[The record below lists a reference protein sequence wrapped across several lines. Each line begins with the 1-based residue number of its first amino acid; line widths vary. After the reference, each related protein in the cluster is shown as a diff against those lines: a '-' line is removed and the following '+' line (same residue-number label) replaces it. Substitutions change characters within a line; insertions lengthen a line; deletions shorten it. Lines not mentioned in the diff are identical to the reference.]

1 MASIHAEN
9 ILCPLT
15 ETPRGIQHGIALT
28 PGVGITSMALSAL
41 VTHPDSAVQLI
52 KRYTTIRPCQHH
64 SHPQKELFA
73 FLSLFL
79 LLAEDT
85 HIMEIRVVP
94 RMRIENSECCPGSP
108 PLASDNRSIE
118 CREPGPHSGHLP
130 PLLSPLPDW
139 AFTRSAVV
147 PHAFPLSPAPLCL
160 FSHNIRSIIGEIPLT
175 ALLTSRLNLA
185 EIVRKVGGSPK
196 TGRSSSRRAISEIAA
211 APPFCPTPVRLLIN
225 VSFALN
231 IRQPWLHHPVIHSCF
246 PLPST
251 TCLPGPGIE
260 NASGSFSLQLLSQ
273 SL

>member
-94 RMRIENSECCPGSP
+94 RMKIENSECCPGSP

-147 PHAFPLSPAPLCL
+147 PHAFPLSPAPPA
-160 FSHNIRSIIGEIPLT
+160 FSHIIFGQ
-175 ALLTSRLNLA
+175 LL
-185 EIVRKVGGSPK
+185 
-196 TGRSSSRRAISEIAA
+196 GRSPS
-211 APPFCPTPVRLLIN
+211 PP
-225 VSFALN
+225 S
-231 IRQPWLHHPVIHSCF
+231 
-246 PLPST
+246 
-251 TCLPGPGIE
+251 
-260 NASGSFSLQLLSQ
+260 
-273 SL
+273 

>member
-1 MASIHAEN
+1 MQRAWST
-9 ILCPLT
+9 LRPLT
-15 ETPRGIQHGIALT
+15 AIIVAITRLGIYTLRRGSARVPSLPR
-28 PGVGITSMALSAL
+28 
-41 VTHPDSAVQLI
+41 
-52 KRYTTIRPCQHH
+52 
-64 SHPQKELFA
+64 
-73 FLSLFL
+73 
-79 LLAEDT
+79 
-85 HIMEIRVVP
+85 
-94 RMRIENSECCPGSP
+94 P
-108 PLASDNRSIE
+108 P
-118 CREPGPHSGHLP
+118 
-130 PLLSPLPDW
+130 
-139 AFTRSAVV
+139 
-147 PHAFPLSPAPLCL
+147 CL

-175 ALLTSRLNLA
+175 TLLTSRLNLD

-260 NASGSFSLQLLSQ
+260 NASGSLSLQLLSQ

>member
-160 FSHNIRSIIGEIPLT
+160 FSHNIRSIIGEIPLNT
-175 ALLTSRLNLA
+175 LLTSRLNLD

-196 TGRSSSRRAISEIAA
+196 TGRSSS
-211 APPFCPTPVRLLIN
+211 F
-225 VSFALN
+225 
-231 IRQPWLHHPVIHSCF
+231 
-246 PLPST
+246 
-251 TCLPGPGIE
+251 
-260 NASGSFSLQLLSQ
+260 SGN
-273 SL
+273 

>member
-1 MASIHAEN
+1 
-9 ILCPLT
+9 
-15 ETPRGIQHGIALT
+15 
-28 PGVGITSMALSAL
+28 MALSAL

-79 LLAEDT
+79 LLAEDA

-94 RMRIENSECCPGSP
+94 RTKIENSECYPGSP
-108 PLASDNRSIE
+108 PLPSDNRSIE

-147 PHAFPLSPAPLCL
+147 PHALPLSPAPLCL
-160 FSHNIRSIIGEIPLT
+160 FSHNIRSIIGEIPLNT
-175 ALLTSRLNLA
+175 TLLTSRLNLD

-196 TGRSSSRRAISEIAA
+196 TGRSSS
-211 APPFCPTPVRLLIN
+211 F
-225 VSFALN
+225 
-231 IRQPWLHHPVIHSCF
+231 
-246 PLPST
+246 
-251 TCLPGPGIE
+251 
-260 NASGSFSLQLLSQ
+260 SGN
-273 SL
+273 